1 MFNNFIW
8 RRKNPRRANPLCLL
22 SGRLVWIMQQIEDQQ
37 MEMKWQ
43 WCQETKFRTEDCKEL
58 SKNKYSSYRMPW
70 VALYWEGISIRAARA
85 NAASFFDMSLLVD
98 IISVKFTNCNSLPI
112 SFGRAKG
119 KKLKL
124 QHEVHFTQKAM
135 SRKKNQVSIIFL
147 TAIVEWSINWQH
159 YVDKNR

>member
-1 MFNNFIW
+1 MFKNFIW

-58 SKNKYSSYRMPW
+58 SKNKYSWYRMPW

-85 NAASFFDMSLLVD
+85 NAASFFDISLLVD
-98 IISVKFTNCNSLPI
+98 IISVKFTNCNNLSISLEEQQARNWNYNMKSI
-112 SFGRAKG
+112 YSEDNAK
-119 KKLKL
+119 KKKYSCQHNFSYSNSEMINKL
-124 QHEVHFTQKAM
+124 TT
-135 SRKKNQVSIIFL
+135 L
-147 TAIVEWSINWQH
+147 CW
-159 YVDKNR
+159 KNR